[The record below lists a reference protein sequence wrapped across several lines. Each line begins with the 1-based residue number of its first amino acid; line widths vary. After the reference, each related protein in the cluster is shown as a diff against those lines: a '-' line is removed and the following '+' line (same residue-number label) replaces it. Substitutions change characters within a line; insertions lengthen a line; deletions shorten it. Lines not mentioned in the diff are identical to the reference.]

1 MRKIIAT
8 SATAV
13 TLLLGGAGV
22 AHATAPVASNPTAT
36 ITTLA
41 DDNGTANNDNDNDND
56 NDHGDKT
63 GLWGLAGLLG
73 LIGLAG
79 LKRRKDTPT
88 AYSAAGTVP
97 SNPNAPRV

>member
-8 SATAV
+8 SATAI

-22 AHATAPVASNPTAT
+22 AHATAPVAPAPTST

-41 DDNGTANNDNDNDND
+41 DDNGTANNDD
-56 NDHGDKT
+56 DHGDKT

-88 AYSAAGTVP
+88 TYPATGTVP
-97 SNPNAPRV
+97 GNPNAPRV

>member
-22 AHATAPVASNPTAT
+22 AHATAPVAPAPTSS

-41 DDNGTANNDNDNDND
+41 DDNGNAYND
-56 NDHGDKT
+56 NDHSDKT

-79 LKRRKDTPT
+79 LQRRKYTPT
-88 AYSAAGTVP
+88 TYQAPGTVP
-97 SNPNAPRV
+97 GNPNAPRV

>member
-8 SATAV
+8 SATAI

-22 AHATAPVASNPTAT
+22 AHATAPVAPAPTST

-41 DDNGTANNDNDNDND
+41 DDNGTANNDD
-56 NDHGDKT
+56 DHGDKT

-79 LKRRKDTPT
+79 LKRRKDADHLPGDWHRTRQSERT
-88 AYSAAGTVP
+88 SGL
-97 SNPNAPRV
+97 NQQI

>member
-1 MRKIIAT
+1 MQKIIAT
-8 SATAV
+8 SATAI

-22 AHATAPVASNPTAT
+22 AHATAPVAPGPTSS

-41 DDNGTANNDNDNDND
+41 DDNGTANNDD
-56 NDHGDKT
+56 DHGDKT

-88 AYSAAGTVP
+88 TYPAAGTVP
-97 SNPNAPRV
+97 GNPNAPRV

>member
-1 MRKIIAT
+1 MRKIVAT

-22 AHATAPVASNPTAT
+22 AHATVAVAPAPTSS

-41 DDNGTANNDNDNDND
+41 DDNGTANNDD
-56 NDHGDKT
+56 DHGDKT
-63 GLWGLAGLLG
+63 GLWGLTGLLG

-88 AYSAAGTVP
+88 AYPAPGTVP
-97 SNPNAPRV
+97 GNPNAPRA